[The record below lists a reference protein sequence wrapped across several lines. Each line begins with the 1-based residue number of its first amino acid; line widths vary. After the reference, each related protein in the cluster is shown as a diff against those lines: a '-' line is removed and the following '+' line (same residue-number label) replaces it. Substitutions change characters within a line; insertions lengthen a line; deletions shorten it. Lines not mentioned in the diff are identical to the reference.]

1 MRDHRPGGPVVAQMV
16 KPIGDAG
23 LIRQFL
29 ASVIV
34 LALAG
39 LAWLYFVPG
48 APEVLERA
56 GIELPFG
63 LAPPAEVAPTTPG
76 RAQPGGGRVT
86 NVVTAPVTTA
96 RINDTLTTV
105 GEGTPARSVTITA
118 TGAGTLAEVTVRP
131 GQVIEAD
138 DIIARFDA
146 AAEEIE
152 ADRARLAFED
162 AERTLQRVQGLASS
176 NVVTG
181 SALAEAELAHANTRL
196 ALRNA
201 ELALARRTITSPIAG
216 SVGLIQVTP
225 GNHVAAQTAITTVDD
240 TSSILVDFW
249 LPERYATQIRPG
261 MDVSVRA
268 IALPGR
274 SFQGKVSVIDNRI
287 DPASRT
293 LQVQAEIPNDDNVLR
308 AGMSFAVELEFP
320 GAEYPAVNPLAI
332 LWSAEGSYVW
342 KYEDGRAIRVMADIV
357 QRYSNGVLVQADLA
371 PGDAVI
377 IEGLLQLGEGDAVNV
392 LNGPGAEGA
401 PGAEG

>member
-1 MRDHRPGGPVVAQMV
+1 M
-16 KPIGDAG
+16 
-23 LIRQFL
+23 IRQFL
-29 ASVIV
+29 ASLVV

-39 LAWLYFVPG
+39 LAWLYLVPG

-63 LAPPAEVAPTTPG
+63 PAPQAEGVPTTPG
-76 RAQPGGGRVT
+76 RTGPGGGGRVT
-86 NVVTAPVTTA
+86 NVITSPVTMA
-96 RINDTLTTV
+96 RINNRLTTV
-105 GEGTPARSVTITA
+105 GEGTPVRSVTITA

-131 GQVIEAD
+131 GQMIEAGD
-138 DIIARFDA
+138 TIARFDA

-152 ADRARLAFED
+152 ADRARLAVED

-176 NVVTG
+176 NVVAG
-181 SALAEAELAHANTRL
+181 SALAEAELAHANALL

-201 ELALARRTITSPIAG
+201 ELALGRRTITSPIAG

-225 GNHVAAQTAITTVDD
+225 GNHVASQTAITTVDD

-249 LPERYATQIRPG
+249 LPERYATQIRSG
-261 MDVSVRA
+261 MDVTVSA

-274 SFQGKVSVIDNRI
+274 NFQGKVSVIDNRI

-293 LQVQAEIPNDDNVLR
+293 LQAQAEIPNEGNVLR
-308 AGMSFAVELEFP
+308 AGMSFAVELDFP
-320 GAEYPAVNPLAI
+320 GEEYPAVNPLAI
-332 LWSAEGSYVW
+332 LWSAEGSYIW
-342 KYEDGRAIRVMADIV
+342 KYEDGRATRVLADIV
-357 QRYSNGVLVQADLA
+357 QRYSDGVLVRADLA

-377 IEGLLQLGEGDAVNV
+377 TEGILQLGEGDPVNV
-392 LNGPGAEGA
+392 LEGPGTESA